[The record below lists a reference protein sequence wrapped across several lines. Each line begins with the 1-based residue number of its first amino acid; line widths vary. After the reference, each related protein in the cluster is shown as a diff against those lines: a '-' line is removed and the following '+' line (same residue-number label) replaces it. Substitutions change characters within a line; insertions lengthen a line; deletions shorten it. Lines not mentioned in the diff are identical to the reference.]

1 MSNFAADLHIHSRF
15 SRATSKGLTIRSLA
29 AWAEVK
35 GIGVLGTGDCT
46 HPAWLDEIGRELIED
61 GSGLLSLRAP
71 ANLAAQ
77 IPGLP
82 LALAGQ
88 ARFMLQGEISSIYK
102 RGGKVRK
109 VHNLVYLPTIEA
121 AKALNAKL
129 AQVGNLASDGR
140 PILGLD
146 SRNLLELVLET
157 HPLAFLVP
165 AHIWTPWFSLF
176 GSMSGF
182 DTVEECYADLSE
194 HIFAMETGLSSD
206 PGMNWTFSALDRYRM
221 ISNSDAHSGEKLGRE
236 ANLFK
241 GEASFGGIRSALRA
255 HQTGEATSCEFQG
268 TIEFFPEE
276 GKYHLDG
283 HRKCN
288 WSMEPGETLAHK
300 GLCPVCGKPATLG
313 VLHRV
318 LALADR
324 PEPVQPQNQ
333 PGYHSLIP
341 LREVLSEV
349 LDVGAGSKA
358 VTSEYFRL
366 LERLGP
372 ELGIL
377 RETPL
382 PDIARAAPVLAEAV
396 ERMRAGKVL
405 RSAGFDGE
413 YGVITVFT
421 PEERAQMRQGRM
433 LAGMPARRGR
443 RPAVATPSEPET
455 EAEGDPAPATPAL
468 SHARRPLPGASPQA
482 SIGAPAPSTA
492 PQGLNPAQ
500 EAAVCAGLGANPAP
514 VLVLAGPGTGKTHT
528 LLERALRLLKSGA
541 PPQSIVIITFTRRAA
556 DELHERL
563 AARLT
568 GHPGVHQGVGP
579 GHHAQLPLADT
590 LHALALDLW
599 TTQQGQPP
607 VLLGEDAARRMFL
620 EALPQELPKARR
632 LAVYRSHALSRETL
646 TPLTGPDAALA
657 EQAAQRTAELKAL
670 RNQAD
675 FTDLLEYLLRLVQ
688 NPEFSAPFEHV
699 LVDEV
704 QDLSAL
710 QLEAVLGLAG
720 WRQGSGGDSATP
732 GPEEATPDAETFG
745 ATNAD
750 TVRHDA
756 LEPGSA
762 APGSRLAELSQ
773 HVSSP
778 ADANRPGEHDPDEH
792 CPGAGFFAIGDP
804 NQSIYGFRGAAA
816 DVRQRLQARWPR
828 LRVVSLTENYR
839 SGQGILDAAG
849 LLLPTPPHLAALP
862 GRASDLEL
870 VEAPDARH
878 EASLIAARIG
888 RLLGGTSHT
897 LLDAGGGANLAPG
910 DVAVLVRFRALIPP
924 LKAALELAGLPCSA
938 PEAEVFW
945 EEPRVA
951 AILRVAERLF
961 GLPVPDAPSSM
972 DAPGFM
978 GAMGGPDET
987 GSSNMGA
994 TDQDRQTGHADPA
1007 VKADLPEF
1015 LLLQGP
1021 RVLPTALRETPPF
1034 DRFFWDGAAFRDL
1047 CQAFDEHGGWVGL
1060 LDWVRLETGFASIRQ
1075 AAQKVRILTLHAAKG
1090 LEFEA
1095 VFLPALEQGIVPLA
1109 PFNGEALTAEAL
1121 AEERRLFYVGMTR
1134 ARSLL
1139 CLSFARARQLYGKTL
1154 VQHPSELLTGL
1165 LADLAARQP
1174 ALALRR
1180 TVLAQKVQTRQTHLS
1195 LF

>member
-15 SRATSKGLTIRSLA
+15 SRATSKGLTIPNLA

-46 HPAWLDEIGRELIED
+46 HPGWLSEIERMLKED
-61 GSGLLSLRAP
+61 GSGLLSLREPGAI
-71 ANLAAQ
+71 AGQ

-82 LALAGQ
+82 TRLAGS

-109 VHNLVYLPTIEA
+109 VHNLVYLPTVEA

-146 SRNLLELVLET
+146 SRNLLEMVLET
-157 HPLAFLVP
+157 HPEAFLVP

-182 DTVEECYADLSE
+182 DSVEECYGDLSE

-206 PGMNWTFSALDRYRM
+206 PGMNWTLSALDRYRM

-236 ANLFK
+236 ANLFR
-241 GEASFGGIRSALRA
+241 GEASFSGIRNALRA
-255 HQTGEATSCEFQG
+255 HLPHEERAGEDGGCEFLG
-268 TIEFFPEE
+268 TVEFFPEE

-324 PEPVQPQNQ
+324 PEPAQPQGQ

-349 LDVGAGSKA
+349 LDVGAGAKA
-358 VTSEYFRL
+358 VTAEYFRL
-366 LERLGP
+366 LGRLGP
-372 ELGIL
+372 ELSIL
-377 RETPL
+377 REVPL
-382 PDIARAAPVLAEAV
+382 SDIARAAPVLAEAV

-405 RSAGFDGE
+405 RRSGFDGE

-443 RPAVATPSEPET
+443 RPALQSPSEPET
-455 EAEGDPAPATPAL
+455 EAEGDPAPAGAEAP
-468 SHARRPLPGASPQA
+468 RRA
-482 SIGAPAPSTA
+482 
-492 PQGLNPAQ
+492 GLNPEQ
-500 EAAVCAGLGANPAP
+500 EAAVRAGLDSSDIGGATPTAP

-528 LLERALRLLKSGA
+528 LIARVERLLEAGTAPKSIA
-541 PPQSIVIITFTRRAA
+541 VVTFTRRAA

-563 AARLT
+563 AAKFGDR
-568 GHPGVHQGVGP
+568 
-579 GHHAQLPLADT
+579 AELPLADT

-599 TTQQGQPP
+599 TSSKGQPP
-607 VLLGEDAARRMFL
+607 VLLSEDGARRMFL
-620 EALPQELPKARR
+620 EALPEAMPRAER
-632 LAVYRSHALSRETL
+632 LALIRRHALARETL
-646 TPLTGPDAALA
+646 VPLDGEAGETAAKAWAQVA
-657 EQAAQRTAELKAL
+657 EAKAL

-675 FTDLLEYLLRLVQ
+675 FTDLLEFLLAAVRA
-688 NPEFSAPFEHV
+688 PGFAAPFAHL

-720 WRQGSGGDSATP
+720 SPAPGQCPAIPPAGRDGTVSAPGDDPALGDSARAV
-732 GPEEATPDAETFG
+732 GGD
-745 ATNAD
+745 
-750 TVRHDA
+750 
-756 LEPGSA
+756 
-762 APGSRLAELSQ
+762 
-773 HVSSP
+773 
-778 ADANRPGEHDPDEH
+778 ADAMNGGMGDGDGEGGGKNDGEKDGCAQAQARGPV
-792 CPGAGFFAIGDP
+792 GFFAIGDP
-804 NQSIYGFRGAAA
+804 NQSIYGFRGAAG
-816 DVRQRLQARWPR
+816 DVRERLLARWPE
-828 LRVVSLTENYR
+828 LLVISLGENYR
-839 SGQGILDAAG
+839 SGQGILDASG
-849 LLLPTPPHLAALP
+849 HVLPEHPRLRALP
-862 GRASDLEL
+862 ENSAEVEL
-870 VEAPDARH
+870 AEAPDDRH
-878 EASLIAARIG
+878 EARLIAGRIG
-888 RLLGGTSHT
+888 ALIGGTSLT
-897 LLDAGGGANLAPG
+897 LMDSAAAPALAPG

-924 LKAALELAGLPCSA
+924 LKAALEQAGLPCSA

-951 AILRVAERLF
+951 AILGVAGRLF
-961 GLPVPDAPSSM
+961 GLPPEEKAQGGAPDTGETEGM
-972 DAPGFM
+972 D
-978 GAMGGPDET
+978 
-987 GSSNMGA
+987 
-994 TDQDRQTGHADPA
+994 
-1007 VKADLPEF
+1007 ADLPEF

-1021 RVLPTALRETPPF
+1021 RVLPAALRETPPF
-1034 DRFFWDGAAFRDL
+1034 DRYFWDGPAFRDL
-1047 CQAFDEHGGWVGL
+1047 CLAFDEHGGWVGL

-1075 AAQKVRILTLHAAKG
+1075 SAQKVRILTLHAAKG

-1095 VFLPALEQGIVPLA
+1095 VFLPALEQGILPLCGFGA
-1109 PFNGEALTAEAL
+1109 GDAELTPEAL
-1121 AEERRLFYVGMTR
+1121 AEERRLLYVGMTR
-1134 ARSLL
+1134 ARRRL
-1139 CLSFARARQLYGKTL
+1139 CLSFARSRTIYGKTL
-1154 VQHPSELLTGL
+1154 TRQPSPFVTE
-1165 LADLAARQP
+1165 LADRLP
-1174 ALALRR
+1174 AGLLRR

>member
-1 MSNFAADLHIHSRF
+1 MSTFAADLHIHSRF

-46 HPAWLDEIGRELIED
+46 HPGWLSEIERELVED
-61 GSGLLSLRAP
+61 DSGLLSLREP
-71 ANLAAQ
+71 AKLADQ

-82 LALAGQ
+82 VSLSGQ

-102 RGGKVRK
+102 RGGRVRK
-109 VHNLVYLPTIEA
+109 VHNLVYLPTLES

-146 SRNLLELVLET
+146 SRNLLEMVLST
-157 HPLAFLVP
+157 HPEAFLVP

-182 DTVEECYADLSE
+182 DSVEECYGDLSA
-194 HIFAMETGLSSD
+194 HLFAMETGLSSD
-206 PGMNWTFSALDRYRM
+206 PGMNWTLSALDRYRM

-236 ANLFK
+236 ANLFR
-241 GEASFGGIRSALRA
+241 GAASFGGIRNALRA
-255 HQTGEATSCEFQG
+255 HQTGEAGECEFLG
-268 TIEFFPEE
+268 TVEFFPEE

-324 PEPVQPQNQ
+324 PQPVQPENQ

-358 VTSEYFRL
+358 VTAEYFRL

-372 ELGIL
+372 ELFIL
-377 RETPL
+377 REAPL
-382 PDIARAAPVLAEAV
+382 ADISRAAPVLAEAV

-405 RSAGFDGE
+405 RSSGYDGE

-443 RPAVATPSEPET
+443 RPGAAQGATPSEPET
-455 EAEGDPAPATPAL
+455 EAEGDPAPAEESPT
-468 SHARRPLPGASPQA
+468 ARK
-482 SIGAPAPSTA
+482 
-492 PQGLNPAQ
+492 GLNPAQ
-500 EAAVCAGLGANPAP
+500 EAAVVAGLGLEPGCAPGP

-528 LLERALRLLKSGA
+528 LLARVLRLLESGA
-541 PPQSIVIITFTRRAA
+541 QPEAIVIVTFTRRAA
-556 DELHERL
+556 DELHELL
-563 AARLT
+563 AA
-568 GHPGVHQGVGP
+568 QFGP
-579 GHHAQLPLADT
+579 EARLPLADT

-599 TTQQGQPP
+599 TAQKGQPP
-607 VLLGEDAARRMFL
+607 VLLSEDAARRMFL
-620 EALPQELPKARR
+620 EALPPEHCGDMPKARR
-632 LAVYRSHALSRETL
+632 LALFRSHALARETL
-646 TPLTGPDAALA
+646 VPLQGPDAALA
-657 EQAAQRTAELKAL
+657 GQAALQVAEMKAL

-675 FTDLLEYLLRLVQ
+675 FTDLLEFLLELVRV
-688 NPEFSAPFEHV
+688 PEFVAPFAHV

-720 WRQGSGGDSATP
+720 SPAASAHEEIDDAAGKASP
-732 GPEEATPDAETFG
+732 GRLEENP
-745 ATNAD
+745 
-750 TVRHDA
+750 
-756 LEPGSA
+756 PA
-762 APGSRLAELSQ
+762 APEG
-773 HVSSP
+773 
-778 ADANRPGEHDPDEH
+778 DARA
-792 CPGAGFFAIGDP
+792 PGAGFFAIGDP
-804 NQSIYGFRGAAA
+804 NQSIYGFRGAAG
-816 DVRQRLQARWPR
+816 DVRKRLTARWPA
-828 LRVVSLTENYR
+828 LRVVSLAENYR

-849 LLLPTPPHLAALP
+849 ALLPAHPNLKALP
-862 GRASDLEL
+862 GRSWDIEL

-878 EASLIAARIG
+878 EANLLARRIAK
-888 RLLGGTSHT
+888 LLGGTSLT
-897 LLDAGGGANLAPG
+897 LLDAESGANLAPG

-961 GLPVPDAPSSM
+961 GLPAH
-972 DAPGFM
+972 G
-978 GAMGGPDET
+978 GAVDGAEAGEGQNTDQTET
-987 GSSNMGA
+987 GRVD
-994 TDQDRQTGHADPA
+994 T
-1007 VKADLPEF
+1007 DLPEF

-1021 RVLPTALRETPPF
+1021 RVLPAALRETPPF

-1047 CQAFDEHGGWVGL
+1047 CHAFDEHGGWVGL

-1075 AAQKVRILTLHAAKG
+1075 SAQKVRILTLHAAKG

-1095 VFLPALEQGIVPLA
+1095 VFLPALEQGIL
-1109 PFNGEALTAEAL
+1109 PFAGFGGEDLSPEAL
-1121 AEERRLFYVGMTR
+1121 AEERRLLYVGMTR
-1134 ARSLL
+1134 AKSRL
-1139 CLSFARARQLYGKTL
+1139 CLSFARSRSLYGKTL
-1154 VQHPSELLTGL
+1154 PQRPSDFLT
-1165 LADLAARQP
+1165 DLTARLP
-1174 ALALRR
+1174 AQLLRR
-1180 TVLAQKVQTRQTHLS
+1180 TVLAQKVQTRQTQLS

>member
-1 MSNFAADLHIHSRF
+1 MRNFAADLHIHSRF

-46 HPAWLDEIGRELIED
+46 HPGWLQEIERELVED
-61 GSGLLSLRAP
+61 DSGLLALREP
-71 ANLAAQ
+71 AKLADQ

-82 LALAGQ
+82 LALSGR

-109 VHNLVYLPTIEA
+109 VHNLVYMPNLES

-146 SRNLLELVLET
+146 SRNLLEMVLST
-157 HPLAFLVP
+157 HPEAFLVP

-182 DTVEECYADLSE
+182 DSVEECYGDLSE

-206 PGMNWTFSALDRYRM
+206 PGMNWTLSALDRYRM

-236 ANLFK
+236 ANLFR
-241 GEASFGGIRSALRA
+241 GAASFGNIRNALRA
-255 HQTGEATSCEFQG
+255 HQTGDTGECEFLG
-268 TIEFFPEE
+268 TVEFFPEE

-324 PEPVQPQNQ
+324 PQPVQPENQ

-358 VTSEYFRL
+358 VTAEYFRL

-372 ELGIL
+372 ELFIL
-377 RETPL
+377 REAPL
-382 PDIARAAPVLAEAV
+382 ADISRAAPVLAEAM

-405 RSAGFDGE
+405 RSSGYDGE

-443 RPAVATPSEPET
+443 RPAATPSEPET
-455 EAEGDPAPATPAL
+455 ESEGDPVPAEESPA
-468 SHARRPLPGASPQA
+468 ARA
-482 SIGAPAPSTA
+482 
-492 PQGLNPAQ
+492 GLNPAQ
-500 EAAVCAGLGANPAP
+500 EAAVVAGLGLEPGHAP

-528 LLERALRLLKSGA
+528 LLARVLRLLTSGVQPEA
-541 PPQSIVIITFTRRAA
+541 IVIVTFTRRAA

-563 AARLT
+563 AA
-568 GHPGVHQGVGP
+568 QFGP
-579 GHHAQLPLADT
+579 DTRLPLADT

-599 TTQQGQPP
+599 TAQKGQPP
-607 VLLGEDAARRMFL
+607 VLLSEDAARRMFL
-620 EALPQELPKARR
+620 EALPPEHCGDMPKARR
-632 LAVYRSHALSRETL
+632 LALYRRHALARETL
-646 TPLTGPDAALA
+646 MPLDGPDAALA
-657 EQAAQRTAELKAL
+657 DQAAASVAEMKAL

-675 FTDLLEYLLRLVQ
+675 FTDLLEFLLALVRA
-688 NPEFSAPFEHV
+688 PEFAAPFAHV

-720 WRQGSGGDSATP
+720 
-732 GPEEATPDAETFG
+732 
-745 ATNAD
+745 
-750 TVRHDA
+750 
-756 LEPGSA
+756 SA
-762 APGSRLAELSQ
+762 APSADQDAQNAAMTAPEADPEKNAP
-773 HVSSP
+773 VSPNKRAS
-778 ADANRPGEHDPDEH
+778 
-792 CPGAGFFAIGDP
+792 FFAIGDP
-804 NQSIYGFRGAAA
+804 NQSIYGFRGAAG
-816 DVRQRLQARWPR
+816 DVRQRLTSRWPD
-828 LRVVSLTENYR
+828 LRVVSLAENYR

-849 LLLPTPPHLAALP
+849 ALLPAHPNLKALP
-862 GRASDLEL
+862 EHTWDIEL

-878 EASLIAARIG
+878 EANLLARRIAK
-888 RLLGGTSHT
+888 LLGGTSLT
-897 LLDAGGGANLAPG
+897 LLDTDGGANLAPG

-924 LKAALELAGLPCSA
+924 LKAAIELAGLPCSA

-951 AILRVAERLF
+951 AILRVAGRLF
-961 GLPVPDAPSSM
+961 GLPAHGGAHNGANEGTEEVTDA
-972 DAPGFM
+972 DQGQV
-978 GAMGGPDET
+978 ET
-987 GSSNMGA
+987 
-994 TDQDRQTGHADPA
+994 
-1007 VKADLPEF
+1007 DLPEF

-1021 RVLPTALRETPPF
+1021 RVLPAALRETPPF

-1047 CQAFDEHGGWVGL
+1047 CHAFDEQGGWVGL

-1075 AAQKVRILTLHAAKG
+1075 SAQKVRILTLHAAKG

-1095 VFLPALEQGIVPLA
+1095 VFLPALEQGIL
-1109 PFNGEALTAEAL
+1109 PFAGFCGEDLSPEAL
-1121 AEERRLFYVGMTR
+1121 AEERRLLYVGMTR
-1134 ARSLL
+1134 AKSRL
-1139 CLSFARARQLYGKTL
+1139 CLSFARSRSLYGKTL
-1154 VQHPSELLTGL
+1154 TQRPSDFLT
-1165 LADLAARQP
+1165 DLTARLP
-1174 ALALRR
+1174 AQLLRR
-1180 TVLAQKVQTRQTHLS
+1180 TVLAQKVQTRQTQLS

>member
-46 HPAWLDEIGRELIED
+46 HPAWLDEIGRELKED

-71 ANLAAQ
+71 ENLAAQ

-82 LALAGQ
+82 LTLAGQ
-88 ARFMLQGEISSIYK
+88 TRFMLQGEISSIYK

-109 VHNLVYLPTIEA
+109 VHNLVYLPTLEA

-146 SRNLLELVLET
+146 SRNLLELVLGT
-157 HPLAFLVP
+157 HPQAFLVP

-236 ANLFK
+236 ANLFR

-255 HQTGEATSCEFQG
+255 HQTGEATNCEFEG

-324 PEPVQPQNQ
+324 PEPVQPPDQ

-358 VTSEYFRL
+358 VTAEYFRL

-382 PDIARAAPVLAEAV
+382 ADIARAAPVLAEAV

-433 LAGMPARRGR
+433 LAGMPARRSR

-455 EAEGDPAPATPAL
+455 EAEGDPAPAGPTLSSTP
-468 SHARRPLPGASPQA
+468 HTLPGAS
-482 SIGAPAPSTA
+482 SVTA
-492 PQGLNPAQ
+492 PLSPAAQGLNPAQ
-500 EAAVCAGLGANPAP
+500 EAAVCAGLGPQPAP

-528 LLERALRLLKSGA
+528 LLERALRLLQSGA

-568 GHPGVHQGVGP
+568 GHSGVHHGVGP
-579 GHHAQLPLADT
+579 GPHAHLPLADT

-599 TTQQGQPP
+599 TMQQGQPP

-620 EALPQELPKARR
+620 EALPQELPKTRR
-632 LAVYRSHALSRETL
+632 LAVFRSHTLARETL

-657 EQAAQRTAELKAL
+657 QQAAQRTAELKAL

-688 NPEFSAPFEHV
+688 DPAFCAPFEHV

-720 WRQGSGGDSATP
+720 CRQPGGASATA
-732 GPEEATPDAETFG
+732 GSEDIQHEGNKPDASG
-745 ATNAD
+745 
-750 TVRHDA
+750 
-756 LEPGSA
+756 
-762 APGSRLAELSQ
+762 
-773 HVSSP
+773 
-778 ADANRPGEHDPDEH
+778 
-792 CPGAGFFAIGDP
+792 PGAGFFAIGDP

-816 DVRQRLQARWPR
+816 DVRQRLEARLPG
-828 LRVVSLTENYR
+828 LRVVSLAENYR
-839 SGQGILDAAG
+839 SGQGILDAASI
-849 LLLPTPPHLAALP
+849 LLPTPPRLAALP

-878 EASLIAARIG
+878 EASLIATRIG

-897 LLDAGGGANLAPG
+897 LLDASGGANLAPG

-945 EEPRVA
+945 EEPRVV

-961 GLPVPDAPSSM
+961 GLPAPDEPDALGEPGAPKSSGSV
-972 DAPGFM
+972 DAPNL
-978 GAMGGPDET
+978 AE
-987 GSSNMGA
+987 A
-994 TDQDRQTGHADPA
+994 AGHADPP

-1075 AAQKVRILTLHAAKG
+1075 SAQKVRILTLHAAKG

-1095 VFLPALEQGIVPLA
+1095 VFLPALEQGILPLA
-1109 PFNGEALTAEAL
+1109 PFDGADLTAEAL
-1121 AEERRLFYVGMTR
+1121 AEERRLLYVGMTR

-1139 CLSFARARQLYGKTL
+1139 CLSFARSRRVYGQAL
-1154 VQHPSELLTGL
+1154 VQRPSDFLT
-1165 LADLAARQP
+1165 DLTAQLP
-1174 ALALRR
+1174 GQLLRR

>member
-71 ANLAAQ
+71 ENLAAQ

-88 ARFMLQGEISSIYK
+88 TRFMLQGEISSIYK

-109 VHNLVYLPTIEA
+109 VHNLVYLPTLEA

-157 HPLAFLVP
+157 HPQAFLVP

-236 ANLFK
+236 ANLFR

-255 HQTGEATSCEFQG
+255 HQTGEATPCEFEG

-300 GLCPVCGKPATLG
+300 GLCPVCGRPATLG

-324 PEPVQPQNQ
+324 PEPVQPPDQ

-358 VTSEYFRL
+358 VTAEYFRL

-382 PDIARAAPVLAEAV
+382 ADIARVAPVLAEAV

-455 EAEGDPAPATPAL
+455 EAEGDPAPAAHAL
-468 SHARRPLPGASPQA
+468 SPARHSLPGATPGAAIAAPPPA
-482 SIGAPAPSTA
+482 SA

-500 EAAVCAGLGANPAP
+500 EAAVCAGLGPQPAP

-528 LLERALRLLKSGA
+528 LLERALRLLQSGA

-568 GHPGVHQGVGP
+568 GHSGVHHGVGP
-579 GHHAQLPLADT
+579 GHHAHLPLADT

-599 TTQQGQPP
+599 TMQQGQPP
-607 VLLGEDAARRMFL
+607 VLLSEDAARRMFL

-632 LAVYRSHALSRETL
+632 LAVFRSHALARETL
-646 TPLTGPDAALA
+646 APLTGPDADLA
-657 EQAAQRTAELKAL
+657 QQAAQRTAELKAL

-688 NPEFSAPFEHV
+688 DPEFCAPFEHV

-720 WRQGSGGDSATP
+720 CRQPGGGDSATS
-732 GPEEATPDAETFG
+732 GPQANQAGANQAGANNSNASLPDSY
-745 ATNAD
+745 
-750 TVRHDA
+750 RHDA
-756 LEPGSA
+756 GT
-762 APGSRLAELSQ
+762 
-773 HVSSP
+773 
-778 ADANRPGEHDPDEH
+778 ADANRPGAILPGAIEPDAPRPGER
-792 CPGAGFFAIGDP
+792 CNGERRPGAGFFAIGDP

-816 DVRQRLQARWPR
+816 DVRQRLEARLPG
-828 LRVVSLTENYR
+828 LRVVSLAENYR

-849 LLLPTPPHLAALP
+849 LLLSTPPRLAALP
-862 GRASDLEL
+862 CRASDLEL

-878 EASLIAARIG
+878 EASLIATRIG

-897 LLDAGGGANLAPG
+897 LLDASCGANLAPG

-961 GLPVPDAPSSM
+961 GLPEPDEPDALGEPGAPKSSGSM
-972 DAPGFM
+972 NAPNLAEAAGH
-978 GAMGGPDET
+978 
-987 GSSNMGA
+987 
-994 TDQDRQTGHADPA
+994 TDHADPA
-1007 VKADLPEF
+1007 VQADLPEF

-1075 AAQKVRILTLHAAKG
+1075 SAQKVRILTLHAAKG

-1109 PFNGEALTAEAL
+1109 PFDGAALTAEAL
-1121 AEERRLFYVGMTR
+1121 AEERRLLYVGMTR
-1134 ARSLL
+1134 AKSLL

-1154 VQHPSELLTGL
+1154 VQRPSELLTGL
-1165 LADLAARQP
+1165 LTDLPTRLP

>member
-15 SRATSKGLTIRSLA
+15 SRATSKGLTVRNLA

-35 GIGVLGTGDCT
+35 GLTVLGTGDCT
-46 HPAWLDEIGRELIED
+46 HPGWLQEVERELKED
-61 GSGLLSLRAP
+61 GSGLLSLRDP
-71 ANLAAQ
+71 SSLAGQ

-82 LALAGQ
+82 MHLAGS

-109 VHNLVYLPTIEA
+109 VHNLVYLPSLES
-121 AKALNAKL
+121 AKRLNARL
-129 AQVGNLASDGR
+129 AQVGNLVSDGR

-146 SRNLLELVLET
+146 SRNLLEMVLET
-157 HPLAFLVP
+157 HPQAFLVP

-182 DTVEECYADLSE
+182 DSVEECYGDLAS

-206 PGMNWTFSALDRYRM
+206 PGMNWTLSALDRFRM

-236 ANLFK
+236 ANLFS
-241 GEASFGGIRSALRA
+241 GEASFGGIRGALRA
-255 HQTGEATSCEFQG
+255 HLTKENGGCEFMG
-268 TIEFFPEE
+268 TVEFFPEE

-300 GLCPVCGKPATLG
+300 GLCPVCGRPATLG

-324 PEPVQPQNQ
+324 PEPAQPQNQ

-358 VTSEYFRL
+358 VTAEYYRL

-372 ELGIL
+372 ELFIL
-377 RETPL
+377 REAPL
-382 PDIARAAPVLAEAV
+382 ADIGRAAPVLAEAV
-396 ERMRAGKVL
+396 ERMHAGKVL
-405 RSAGFDGE
+405 RSSGYDGE
-413 YGVITVFT
+413 FGVITVFT
-421 PEERAQMRQGRM
+421 PEERAQMRQGRI
-433 LAGMPARRGR
+433 LAGLPARRVR
-443 RPAVATPSEPET
+443 RAAVATPSEPET
-455 EAEGDPAPATPAL
+455 ESEGDPVPAADAL
-468 SHARRPLPGASPQA
+468 PPR
-482 SIGAPAPSTA
+482 T
-492 PQGLNPAQ
+492 GLNPAQ
-500 EAAVCAGLGANPAP
+500 EAAVAAGMGPQPGP

-528 LLERALRLLKSGA
+528 LLARVLRLLESGA
-541 PPQSIVIITFTRRAA
+541 TPESLAIVTFTRRAA

-563 AARLT
+563 AA
-568 GHPGVHQGVGP
+568 HFGP
-579 GHHAQLPLADT
+579 NALLPLADT

-599 TTQQGQPP
+599 TARKGQPP
-607 VLLGEDAARRMFL
+607 VLLSEDAARRMFL
-620 EALPQELPKARR
+620 DALGDVGAEDLPKSER
-632 LAVYRSHALSRETL
+632 LALFRRHSLARETL
-646 TPLTGPDAALA
+646 TPLSGPDAALA
-657 EQAAQRTAELKAL
+657 AKAAALVAETKAL

-675 FTDLLEYLLRLVQ
+675 FTDLLEYLLDVVRD
-688 NPEFSAPFEHV
+688 PEFNAPFAHL

-720 WRQGSGGDSATP
+720 PVA
-732 GPEEATPDAETFG
+732 
-745 ATNAD
+745 
-750 TVRHDA
+750 
-756 LEPGSA
+756 A
-762 APGSRLAELSQ
+762 APESFDEDCGDTG
-773 HVSSP
+773 VSSSLKP
-778 ADANRPGEHDPDEH
+778 CTGT
-792 CPGAGFFAIGDP
+792 GFFAIGDP
-804 NQSIYGFRGAAA
+804 EQSIYSFRGATG
-816 DVRQRLQARWPR
+816 DVRKRLAARWPV
-828 LRVVSLTENYR
+828 LQVVSLAENYR

-849 LLLPTPPHLAALP
+849 ALLPAHPRLDALP
-862 GRASDLEL
+862 GREWDLEL

-888 RLLGGTSHT
+888 RLI
-897 LLDAGGGANLAPG
+897 GGASLTLMDAVAGPSLAPG

-961 GLPVPDAPSSM
+961 GLPAPEGAGSAGLDASE
-972 DAPGFM
+972 API
-978 GAMGGPDET
+978 
-987 GSSNMGA
+987 
-994 TDQDRQTGHADPA
+994 H
-1007 VKADLPEF
+1007 ADLPEF

-1021 RVLPTALRETPPF
+1021 RVLPAALRDTSPF
-1034 DRFFWDGAAFRDL
+1034 DRFFWDGPAFRDL
-1047 CQAFDEHGGWVGL
+1047 CHAFDEHGGWVGL
-1060 LDWVRLETGFASIRQ
+1060 LDWVRLETDFASIRQ

-1095 VFLPALEQGIVPLA
+1095 VFLPALEQGIMPLSG
-1109 PFNGEALTAEAL
+1109 FGGEALTPAAL
-1121 AEERRLFYVGMTR
+1121 AEERRLLYVGMTR
-1134 ARSLL
+1134 AKSRL
-1139 CLSFARARQLYGKTL
+1139 CLSFAHSRTLYGKTL
-1154 VQHPSELLTGL
+1154 AQKASDF
-1165 LADLAARQP
+1165 LADLP
-1174 ALALRR
+1174 THLLRR

-1195 LF
+1195 LFQVP

>member
-15 SRATSKGLTIRSLA
+15 SRATSKGLTIRNLA

-35 GIGVLGTGDCT
+35 GLSVLGTGDCT
-46 HPAWLDEIGRELIED
+46 HPGWLSEIERELKED
-61 GSGLLSLRAP
+61 GSGLLSLREP
-71 ANLAAQ
+71 ASLAGQ
-77 IPGLP
+77 IPGMP
-82 LALAGQ
+82 LRLAGS

-109 VHNLVYLPTIEA
+109 VHNLVYLPTLES

-146 SRNLLELVLET
+146 SRNLLEMVLET
-157 HPLAFLVP
+157 HPEAFLAP

-182 DTVEECYADLSE
+182 DSVEECYGDLSE

-206 PGMNWTFSALDRYRM
+206 PGMNWTLSALDRYRM

-241 GEASFGGIRSALRA
+241 GEASFPGIRSALRA
-255 HQTGEATSCEFQG
+255 HLTGENGDCEFLG
-268 TIEFFPEE
+268 TVEFFPEE

-300 GLCPVCGKPATLG
+300 GLCPVCGRPATLG

-324 PEPVQPQNQ
+324 PEPAQPLNQ

-358 VTSEYFRL
+358 VTAEYYRL

-372 ELGIL
+372 ELFIL
-377 RETPL
+377 REAPL
-382 PDIARAAPVLAEAV
+382 ADIGRAAPVLAEAV

-405 RSAGFDGE
+405 RSSGYDGE

-421 PEERAQMRQGRM
+421 PEERAQMRQGRL

-443 RPAVATPSEPET
+443 RPAIATPSEPET
-455 EAEGDPAPATPAL
+455 ESEGDPAPAENLPPTPAK
-468 SHARRPLPGASPQA
+468 
-482 SIGAPAPSTA
+482 
-492 PQGLNPAQ
+492 GLNLAQ
-500 EAAVCAGLGANPAP
+500 ETAVAAGLGQGDGQPPGP

-528 LLERALRLLKSGA
+528 LLARVLRLLEAGA
-541 PPQSIVIITFTRRAA
+541 PPQSLAIVTFTRRAA

-563 AARLT
+563 AA
-568 GHPGVHQGVGP
+568 HFGP
-579 GHHAQLPLADT
+579 KAALPLADT

-599 TTQQGQPP
+599 TARKGQPP
-607 VLLGEDAARRMFL
+607 VLLSEDAGKRMFL
-620 EALPQELPKARR
+620 EALPQDMPKAER
-632 LAVYRSHALSRETL
+632 LALFRRHSLARETL
-646 TPLTGPDAALA
+646 SPLPEPDAALA
-657 EQAAQRTAELKAL
+657 AAAAAQVAETKSL

-675 FTDLLEYLLRLVQ
+675 FTDLLEFLLDVVRA
-688 NPEFSAPFEHV
+688 PEFRAPFAHL

-720 WRQGSGGDSATP
+720 NTVPAPAPSEMP
-732 GPEEATPDAETFG
+732 GETPDGMAE
-745 ATNAD
+745 
-750 TVRHDA
+750 HMP
-756 LEPGSA
+756 EH
-762 APGSRLAELSQ
+762 APGTL
-773 HVSSP
+773 
-778 ADANRPGEHDPDEH
+778 PGETLGNGEAGEAGGGETPARSA
-792 CPGAGFFAIGDP
+792 GAGFFAIGDP
-804 NQSIYGFRGAAA
+804 DQSIYAFRGAAG
-816 DVRQRLQARWPR
+816 DVRGRLAARWPN
-828 LRVVSLTENYR
+828 LQVVSLAENYR

-849 LLLPTPPHLAALP
+849 ALLPAHPHLRALP
-862 GRASDLEL
+862 DRQWDLEL

-878 EASLIAARIG
+878 EASLIAARVGKLI
-888 RLLGGTSHT
+888 GGTSLT
-897 LLDAGGGANLAPG
+897 LMDAAAGPTLAPG

-961 GLPVPDAPSSM
+961 GLPAQGPPDASEPEEPS
-972 DAPGFM
+972 
-978 GAMGGPDET
+978 
-987 GSSNMGA
+987 
-994 TDQDRQTGHADPA
+994 DPA
-1007 VKADLPEF
+1007 QQAVDTDLPEF

-1021 RVLPTALRETPPF
+1021 RVLPAALRETPPF
-1034 DRFFWDGAAFRDL
+1034 DRFFWDGPAFRDL
-1047 CQAFDEHGGWVGL
+1047 CHAFDEHGGWVGL

-1075 AAQKVRILTLHAAKG
+1075 SAQKVRILTLHAAKG

-1095 VFLPALEQGIVPLA
+1095 VFLPALEQGILPFCGFGRGPLS
-1109 PFNGEALTAEAL
+1109 PEAL
-1121 AEERRLFYVGMTR
+1121 AEERRLLYVGMTR
-1134 ARSLL
+1134 AKSHL
-1139 CLSFARARQLYGKTL
+1139 CLSFARARTLYGKAL
-1154 VQHPSELLTGL
+1154 AQEPSAFLTQL
-1165 LADLAARQP
+1165 LADLP
-1174 ALALRR
+1174 AHQLRR